1 MNKPSSYGRFEPLFC
16 CPAILCLLSIL
27 WLTDNTRGEEI
38 LQRCINNSLW
48 AFFLKRVKLKEET
61 TWTAFLKREEEG
73 FMLNL
78 RFFVLAEKGEK
89 DLGVINNVCWVYKI
103 QNKTKK
109 KDCVPG
115 PQAKSSPGPRR
126 TNYGWLQ
133 TFTITNNRRIS
144 TYTFQFKHPPF
155 PTLLRW

>member
-48 AFFLKRVKLKEET
+48 AFFLKWVKLKEET

-78 RFFVLAEKGEK
+78 RIFVLAEKGEK

-109 KDCVPG
+109 KIVYQVLRQNLPLVPDG
-115 PQAKSSPGPRR
+115 LTMVDYKHLQ
-126 TNYGWLQ
+126 LQ
-133 TFTITNNRRIS
+133 TIEESLLILFNSS
-144 TYTFQFKHPPF
+144 TPHSLPC
-155 PTLLRW
+155 